1 MPSDFINDE
10 SSTARLTSHAG
21 PMLGDPKIRNTVIST
36 ANAIAERIGVPVL
49 AIHVSDDSVEVV
61 LACDEV
67 AALGF
72 AAELRRL
79 TESWHQSKFHSTLW
93 GKPPPEEGEEWKRA

>member
-1 MPSDFINDE
+1 MSFHD
-10 SSTARLTSHAG
+10 SSTAKITSHAG
-21 PMLGDPKIRNTVIST
+21 PTLRDGRVRSTVQS
-36 ANAIAERIGVPVL
+36 AAHAIAERIGVQILNL
-49 AIHVSDDSVEVV
+49 AMTDEAIEVT

-79 TESWHQSKFHSTLW
+79 TEAWHQTKYHDTLW
-93 GKPPPEEGEEWKRA
+93 GQPPVEEGEEWKRV